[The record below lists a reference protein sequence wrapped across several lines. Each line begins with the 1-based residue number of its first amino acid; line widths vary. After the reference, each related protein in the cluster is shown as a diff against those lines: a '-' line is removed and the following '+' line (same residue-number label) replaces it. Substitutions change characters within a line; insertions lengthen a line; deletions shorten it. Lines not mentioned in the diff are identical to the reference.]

1 MRLLN
6 PFLRS
11 RKLIDCS
18 LGALA
23 IGLGA
28 ADVAIPMVTGE
39 TWLNIPPIL
48 CIKFIN
54 KPAFGIGGKD
64 TILYVLGQLKRNTVA
79 LGRAV
84 EFVGPGLKYLSSD
97 ARFAI
102 SNMTTEFGGIAGVF
116 VPDEITAAYIARRQ
130 EPKHREQAIYYRPDE
145 GAAYAETFIIDLA
158 KVNSLVALY
167 PSPDNVV
174 DIDAVL
180 GKDLDGCFIGAC
192 TTAEEDLILGA
203 LVLRQG
209 LQAGLIPVASGTRK
223 VTPGSVPIVKRLRK
237 LHLLQWYEKAGF
249 AVGSPGCSYC
259 VGVAA
264 DVAGEGEVWLSSQ
277 NRNFP
282 NRMGPGTCFANSAR
296 RLH

>member
-1 MRLLN
+1 M
-6 PFLRS
+6 
-11 RKLIDCS
+11 I
-18 LGALA
+18 
-23 IGLGA
+23 
-28 ADVAIPMVTGE
+28 TGE
-39 TWLNIPPIL
+39 TWLSVPETL
-48 CIKFIN
+48 CIEFTN
-54 KPAFGIGGKD
+54 QPPLGIGGKD

-79 LGRAV
+79 AGRAV
-84 EFVGPGLKYLSSD
+84 EYCGEGLKHLSSD

-116 VPDEITAAYIARRQ
+116 VPDEVTAAYLERRKQ
-130 EPKHREQAIYYRPDE
+130 AKHRDGAIYFRPDK
-145 GAAYAETFIIDLA
+145 GAQYAEKFIIDLA
-158 KVNSLVALY
+158 KVDSLVALY

-174 DIDAVL
+174 AVGNVV

-209 LQAGLIPVASGTRK
+209 LKSGLTVCEKGGRK
-223 VTPGSVPIVKRLRK
+223 VTPGSVPILERLRRIG
-237 LHLLQWYEKAGF
+237 LLRWYERCGF
-249 AVGSPGCSYC
+249 EIGAPGCSYC

-282 NRMGPGTCFANSAR
+282 NRMGPGERFCASDECFCC
-296 RLH
+296 